1 LDVFEKSLKK
11 TAMKNKIYDAA
22 IKAQSSIVKDF
33 QSRIDELKSTDKQF
47 ADDQHDSG
55 SLSMS
60 AEVDEQISILT
71 DQLQMVSDELEKL
84 KRIDPEVK
92 HDNVHLGSVVV
103 TDKERF
109 FVSVSI
115 ERFKV
120 GDVGYFGISTKAP
133 VYHAMEGK
141 KAGESFEVNGN
152 RFEILE
158 VL

>member
-1 LDVFEKSLKK
+1 MKKAKK
-11 TAMKNKIYDAA
+11 TAMKNKVFEAA
-22 IKAQSSIVKDF
+22 LKAQSSIVNDF
-33 QSRIDELKSTDKQF
+33 QTRIDELKLTDKQF

-71 DQLQMVSDELEKL
+71 DQLQMVSDELDKL
-84 KRIDPEVK
+84 KRIDPEEA
-92 HDNVHLGSVVV
+92 HETVHLGSVVV

-120 GDVGYFGISTKAP
+120 GDQGYFGISTKAP

-141 KAGESFEVNGN
+141 KAGDSFEVNGN

-158 VL
+158 VM